1 MYCLVV
7 TGTWMDF
14 MTFHILGM
22 ENHTN
27 WGVVV
32 IFFRGVALKPP
43 TVMDALG
50 SSNEFLTMTLRKKRP
65 WWGANHQ
72 IGLLFFFNFFYI
84 PKVGCSISL
93 TLKQQWK
100 QEFLMELGM
109 IIRCMRC
116 GKPMGKPVWKVIYK
130 CWVFL
135 NYVKVYRRINCMFNW
150 EKDAKSWEFGIVWGC

>member
-1 MYCLVV
+1 MNGFY
-7 TGTWMDF
+7 DF
-14 MTFHILGM
+14 PYLGNGKSYQLRSCRHIFQRGGF
-22 ENHTN
+22 ETTNRHGCPGIIERIFNHDTQKKTTMMGSKSPN
-27 WGVVV
+27 WTIV
-32 IFFRGVALKPP
+32 FFY
-43 TVMDALG
+43 
-50 SSNEFLTMTLRKKRP
+50 
-65 WWGANHQ
+65 
-72 IGLLFFFNFFYI
+72 FFYI